1 MKKHSN
7 LFYISWLLLV
17 KRLIVDMIVL
27 RMLIHRYRLMR
38 FVGMRNRLVH
48 EYRDVDYRV
57 VWDAIEVDIPELLDM
72 LLPLVKNSE

>member
-1 MKKHSN
+1 
-7 LFYISWLLLV
+7 
-17 KRLIVDMIVL
+17 
-27 RMLIHRYRLMR
+27 
-38 FVGMRNRLVH
+38 MRNRLVH